1 MRHMTKLEDI
11 WREQCAATDTIR
23 SRHGERAALDY
34 LIGEKLLLFTSTAR
48 TRPEFAAQLPA
59 FVGRVR
65 QIFSREVILGYVA
78 ELERRLTEESR
89 RVDADDVYLD
99 SAAISDL
106 TGLRQI
112 GDFLR
117 AENLG
122 TA

>member
-1 MRHMTKLEDI
+1 MAKFEEI
-11 WREQCAATDTIR
+11 WRDQCAATVTIC
-23 SRHGERAALDY
+23 SQYGERAALDY
-34 LIGEKLLLFTSTAR
+34 LVGEKLLLFTSTAR
-48 TRPEFAAQLPA
+48 TRSEFASQLPA

-65 QIFSREVILGYVA
+65 QIFSREVILAYVA
-78 ELERRLTEESR
+78 ALERRLTEESH
-89 RVDADDVYLD
+89 RVDADDVHLD

-106 TGLRQI
+106 TSLRQI